1 MAVFANILK
10 TLRTDKHLSQQ
21 ELATRLGISKSAVS
35 MYEQGRREPDFD
47 ILNKIADIF
56 QVDADYLLGRSSLS
70 HESEPVTIAA
80 HLDNMPKISGK
91 SCESSQIPL
100 ISRINQIESDSW
112 IHIFQNLILCLIIT
126 PPQNSME
133 IQTAIPGIR
142 MIIKHQRNH
151 RNQLIRL
158 SKL

>member
-35 MYEQGRREPDFD
+35 MYERREPDFD

-70 HESEPVTIAA
+70 HEPEPVTIAA
-80 HLDNMPKISGK
+80 HLDT
-91 SCESSQIPL
+91 
-100 ISRINQIESDSW
+100 SDLT
-112 IHIFQNLILCLIIT
+112 QAELDDV
-126 PPQNSME
+126 E
-133 IQTAIPGIR
+133 KYIQFIR
-142 MIIKHQRNH
+142 
-151 RNQLIRL
+151 
-158 SKL
+158 SKRKQ

>member
-70 HESEPVTIAA
+70 HEPEPVTIAA
-80 HLDNMPKISGK
+80 HLDTSDLTLSWMMLKNTFNLSVQKENNKGAFRNGYA
-91 SCESSQIPL
+91 EQI
-100 ISRINQIESDSW
+100 
-112 IHIFQNLILCLIIT
+112 
-126 PPQNSME
+126 
-133 IQTAIPGIR
+133 
-142 MIIKHQRNH
+142 
-151 RNQLIRL
+151 
-158 SKL
+158 

>member
-10 TLRTDKHLSQQ
+10 TLRTDKHLSQR

-70 HESEPVTIAA
+70 HEPEPVTIAT
-80 HLDNMPKISGK
+80 HLDT
-91 SCESSQIPL
+91 
-100 ISRINQIESDSW
+100 SDLT
-112 IHIFQNLILCLIIT
+112 QAELDDV
-126 PPQNSME
+126 E
-133 IQTAIPGIR
+133 KYIQFIR
-142 MIIKHQRNH
+142 
-151 RNQLIRL
+151 
-158 SKL
+158 SKRKQ

>member
-56 QVDADYLLGRSSLS
+56 SDVVHSLMN
-70 HESEPVTIAA
+70 PN
-80 HLDNMPKISGK
+80 L
-91 SCESSQIPL
+91 SQLPHTLIPL
-100 ISRINQIESDSW
+100 TLR
-112 IHIFQNLILCLIIT
+112 
-126 PPQNSME
+126 
-133 IQTAIPGIR
+133 
-142 MIIKHQRNH
+142 
-151 RNQLIRL
+151 RL
-158 SKL
+158 SWMMLKNTFNLSVQKENNKGAFRNGYAEQI

>member
-70 HESEPVTIAA
+70 HEPEPVTIA
-80 HLDNMPKISGK
+80 L
-91 SCESSQIPL
+91 IPL
-100 ISRINQIESDSW
+100 TLR
-112 IHIFQNLILCLIIT
+112 
-126 PPQNSME
+126 
-133 IQTAIPGIR
+133 
-142 MIIKHQRNH
+142 
-151 RNQLIRL
+151 RL
-158 SKL
+158 SWMMLKNTFNLSVQKENNKGAFRNGYAEQI

>member
-70 HESEPVTIAA
+70 HERLPHT
-80 HLDNMPKISGK
+80 L
-91 SCESSQIPL
+91 IPL
-100 ISRINQIESDSW
+100 TLR
-112 IHIFQNLILCLIIT
+112 
-126 PPQNSME
+126 
-133 IQTAIPGIR
+133 
-142 MIIKHQRNH
+142 
-151 RNQLIRL
+151 RL
-158 SKL
+158 SWMMLKNTFNLSVQKENNKGAFRNGYAEQI

>member
-35 MYEQGRREPDFD
+35 MYEQGRRD

-70 HESEPVTIAA
+70 HEPEPVTIAA
-80 HLDNMPKISGK
+80 HLDT
-91 SCESSQIPL
+91 
-100 ISRINQIESDSW
+100 SDLT
-112 IHIFQNLILCLIIT
+112 QAELDDV
-126 PPQNSME
+126 E
-133 IQTAIPGIR
+133 KYIQFIR
-142 MIIKHQRNH
+142 
-151 RNQLIRL
+151 
-158 SKL
+158 SKRKQ

>member
-70 HESEPVTIAA
+70 HEPEPVTI
-80 HLDNMPKISGK
+80 
-91 SCESSQIPL
+91 PL
-100 ISRINQIESDSW
+100 TLR
-112 IHIFQNLILCLIIT
+112 
-126 PPQNSME
+126 
-133 IQTAIPGIR
+133 
-142 MIIKHQRNH
+142 
-151 RNQLIRL
+151 RL
-158 SKL
+158 SWMMLKNTFNLSAQKENNKGAFRNGYAEQI

>member
-56 QVDADYLLGRSSLS
+56 QVDVHSLTNPNLS
-70 HESEPVTIAA
+70 RLPHT
-80 HLDNMPKISGK
+80 L
-91 SCESSQIPL
+91 IPL
-100 ISRINQIESDSW
+100 TLR
-112 IHIFQNLILCLIIT
+112 
-126 PPQNSME
+126 
-133 IQTAIPGIR
+133 
-142 MIIKHQRNH
+142 
-151 RNQLIRL
+151 RL
-158 SKL
+158 SWMMLKNTFNLSVQKENNKGAFRNGYAEQI

>member
-56 QVDADYLLGRSSLS
+56 QVDADYLLGLRSTV
-70 HESEPVTIAA
+70 E
-80 HLDNMPKISGK
+80 KWIS
-91 SCESSQIPL
+91 
-100 ISRINQIESDSW
+100 SRPITNVV
-112 IHIFQNLILCLIIT
+112 LII
-126 PPQNSME
+126 
-133 IQTAIPGIR
+133 
-142 MIIKHQRNH
+142 
-151 RNQLIRL
+151 
-158 SKL
+158 

>member
-70 HESEPVTIAA
+70 HEPEPATIAA
-80 HLDNMPKISGK
+80 HLDT
-91 SCESSQIPL
+91 
-100 ISRINQIESDSW
+100 SDLT
-112 IHIFQNLILCLIIT
+112 QAELDDV
-126 PPQNSME
+126 E
-133 IQTAIPGIR
+133 KYIQFIR
-142 MIIKHQRNH
+142 
-151 RNQLIRL
+151 
-158 SKL
+158 SKRKQ

>member
-70 HESEPVTIAA
+70 HEPEPVTIAA
-80 HLDNMPKISGK
+80 HLDTSDLTQAELDDVEKYIQFIRSKIK
-91 SCESSQIPL
+91 Q
-100 ISRINQIESDSW
+100 
-112 IHIFQNLILCLIIT
+112 
-126 PPQNSME
+126 
-133 IQTAIPGIR
+133 
-142 MIIKHQRNH
+142 
-151 RNQLIRL
+151 
-158 SKL
+158 

>member
-70 HESEPVTIAA
+70 HEPNLSRLPHT
-80 HLDNMPKISGK
+80 L
-91 SCESSQIPL
+91 IPL
-100 ISRINQIESDSW
+100 TLR
-112 IHIFQNLILCLIIT
+112 
-126 PPQNSME
+126 
-133 IQTAIPGIR
+133 
-142 MIIKHQRNH
+142 
-151 RNQLIRL
+151 RL
-158 SKL
+158 SWMMLKNTFNLSVQKENNKGAFRNGYAEQI

>member
-70 HESEPVTIAA
+70 HMNPNLSRLPHT
-80 HLDNMPKISGK
+80 L
-91 SCESSQIPL
+91 IPL
-100 ISRINQIESDSW
+100 TLR
-112 IHIFQNLILCLIIT
+112 
-126 PPQNSME
+126 
-133 IQTAIPGIR
+133 
-142 MIIKHQRNH
+142 
-151 RNQLIRL
+151 RL
-158 SKL
+158 SWMMLKNTFNLSVQKKTIKEHSETAMLNKYEELLEEAAAQNISVDENFPFHGNLKGLYVDQKYRPLN

>member
-70 HESEPVTIAA
+70 HELSRLPHT
-80 HLDNMPKISGK
+80 L
-91 SCESSQIPL
+91 IPL
-100 ISRINQIESDSW
+100 TLR
-112 IHIFQNLILCLIIT
+112 
-126 PPQNSME
+126 
-133 IQTAIPGIR
+133 
-142 MIIKHQRNH
+142 
-151 RNQLIRL
+151 RL
-158 SKL
+158 SWMMLKNTFNLSVQKENNKGAFRNGYAEQI

>member
-56 QVDADYLLGRSSLS
+56 QVDADYLSRLPHTL
-70 HESEPVTIAA
+70 
-80 HLDNMPKISGK
+80 
-91 SCESSQIPL
+91 IPL
-100 ISRINQIESDSW
+100 TLR
-112 IHIFQNLILCLIIT
+112 
-126 PPQNSME
+126 
-133 IQTAIPGIR
+133 
-142 MIIKHQRNH
+142 
-151 RNQLIRL
+151 RL
-158 SKL
+158 SWMMLKNTFNLSAQKENNKGAFRNGYAEQI

>member
-56 QVDADYLLGRSSLS
+56 QVDADVVHSLMNPNLS
-70 HESEPVTIAA
+70 RLPHT
-80 HLDNMPKISGK
+80 L
-91 SCESSQIPL
+91 IPL
-100 ISRINQIESDSW
+100 TLR
-112 IHIFQNLILCLIIT
+112 
-126 PPQNSME
+126 
-133 IQTAIPGIR
+133 
-142 MIIKHQRNH
+142 
-151 RNQLIRL
+151 RL
-158 SKL
+158 SWMMLKNTFNLSVQKENNKGAFRNGYAEQI